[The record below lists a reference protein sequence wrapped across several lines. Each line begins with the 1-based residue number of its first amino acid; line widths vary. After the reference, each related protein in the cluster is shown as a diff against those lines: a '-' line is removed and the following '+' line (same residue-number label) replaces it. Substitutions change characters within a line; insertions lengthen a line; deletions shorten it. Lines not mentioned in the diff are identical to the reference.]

1 MRLYLLNKFIF
12 KSGTRHMK
20 SKPQPN
26 NKYVI
31 KNQRV
36 SKFSHFE
43 GSTDNKTDINPVFA
57 KLAEEGHENYYN
69 YLDWLGLAKGLDFL
83 ILTSSHHYYFENE
96 DLKAIKT
103 VVNLEKLNNI
113 KGIKDFLHSI
123 YHVLPKKCYFIGSF
137 IDNKNYNGIFSF
149 TKKYHDGIA
158 GRVVNLEKNIGQWS
172 SFLYMAYHLF
182 DSKTNRY
189 MTERTVRLLFTNSG
203 LKVLDITEFN
213 GLTYFCTQKDKL
225 SAE

>member
-1 MRLYLLNKFIF
+1 
-12 KSGTRHMK
+12 MK
-20 SKPQPN
+20 SKPQTN
-26 NKYVI
+26 NKYII

-36 SKFSHFE
+36 RKVAQFE
-43 GSTDNKTDINPVFA
+43 DSTGNKTDTSPVFA

-69 YLDWLGLAKGLDFL
+69 YLDWLGLAKSPDFL

-96 DLKAIKT
+96 DLKVIKT

-123 YHVLPKKCYFIGSF
+123 YHVLPKKCYFIGCF
-137 IDNKNYNGIFSF
+137 IDNKNYNGLFSF
-149 TKKYHDGIA
+149 TKRYHDKLTKTVGKT
-158 GRVVNLEKNIGQWS
+158 EKNIGQWS
-172 SFLYMAYHLF
+172 SFLYTAYHLF

-189 MTERTVRLLFTNSG
+189 MTERTVRLLFANSG

-213 GLTYFCTQKDKL
+213 GLTYFCVQKDKL